1 MYIRYAAMKM
11 DWLCSSIGAFDQM
24 LAFFMTSCL
33 NHSPSLATLTRC
45 WALILGVQSPHGED
59 RTAHTHS
66 RPYARTIETLE
77 SGFVIQLGH
86 TIISSL
92 QKASS
97 AQNCNAAFPK
107 APSCSSRS
115 PRLLV
120 KMSPCR
126 IHWQVLYAQ
135 GLAITNKH
143 IWIKTEDIPIR
154 CYTSTFAH
162 TNHTASLSRME
173 QGSRPFPPR
182 DL

>member
-1 MYIRYAAMKM
+1 MKT

-24 LAFFMTSCL
+24 LALLMNSFL
-33 NHSPSLATLTRC
+33 NCSPLLATLTCC
-45 WALILGVQSPHGED
+45 WALILRVQSHQGKD

-86 TIISSL
+86 TIISSV

-107 APSCSSRS
+107 APSCLSRS

-120 KMSPCR
+120 KLSPCR

-135 GLAITNKH
+135 GLVITNKH

-154 CYTSTFAH
+154 CSTSTFAH

-173 QGSRPFPPR
+173 QGSRPFPPC